1 MKTLI
6 RYLRADEWMSSKV
19 TMMLGTAAY
28 FLCIN
33 GRDMLTA
40 CRELAVYFLFLAMFL
55 AISYVSNDF
64 SDLEIDKKAGKK
76 KVIAQLPRWVIWLSF
91 VLMLVIGNVPILLY
105 AENKALCAVL
115 VTLTVFLGVAY
126 SAPGLRFK
134 ERGVLGLIECSFAQ
148 HCMPL
153 TVLLL
158 FLDRSRETMLLWA
171 LWFILSFVDG
181 LRYILI
187 HQYIDQEND
196 RATETHTFVAD
207 RQVNIRKYILGLY
220 VVENICCVLLLLPLL
235 REHAWVVALGVAFHV
250 ALEFCIYQVL
260 NVYAKK
266 DWMVSFDSVPLEAF
280 LNMIL
285 PMMFGICLMKTSL
298 WAGFFSLFILLCCYR
313 ALGIKLGI
321 AMVYVR
327 SKISPD
333 DGKGRE

>member
-1 MKTLI
+1 
-6 RYLRADEWMSSKV
+6 
-19 TMMLGTAAY
+19 
-28 FLCIN
+28 
-33 GRDMLTA
+33 
-40 CRELAVYFLFLAMFL
+40 
-55 AISYVSNDF
+55 
-64 SDLEIDKKAGKK
+64 
-76 KVIAQLPRWVIWLSF
+76 
-91 VLMLVIGNVPILLY
+91 
-105 AENKALCAVL
+105 
-115 VTLTVFLGVAY
+115 
-126 SAPGLRFK
+126 
-134 ERGVLGLIECSFAQ
+134 
-148 HCMPL
+148 
-153 TVLLL
+153 
-158 FLDRSRETMLLWA
+158 MLLWA
-171 LWFILSFVDG
+171 LWFVLSFVDG

-298 WAGFFSLFILLCCYR
+298 WAGLFSLFILLCCYR

-321 AMVYVR
+321 ACYTYETNSSAEKKAPNGLPMKTADAPLMNTFDYTNLNLFYKEVQESIALMKEQGANGVILFIHWGNEYQTKQNKTQTAIAQELCDLGEYAQSALLYDAVCVTHGTAPAPIGEDGGVRVY
-327 SKISPD
+327 D
-333 DGKGRE
+333 LGRILYL